1 MMLRQKLMRDGHAF
15 GAMVFEFLV
24 PGIAQ
29 LSKNAGAEFVLYDME
44 HSGIG
49 IESIKAQC
57 AYCRPRSSGY
67 SPHCKVWNAMGLL
80 PLVIQKM
87 ADQKSRTE
95 LLRQALD
102 LLVSDGY
109 LVKQGD
115 VVRFRSSLLR
125 RYWMELQA

>member
-1 MMLRQKLMRDGHAF
+1 MIERQLPPSADLVEIALQRLMKNGRTHFDHWDERLAKLLGPSIQENCELILGITSRAPGGVSIATIDLR
-15 GAMVFEFLV
+15 
-24 PGIAQ
+24 
-29 LSKNAGAEFVLYDME
+29 LS
-44 HSGIG
+44 
-49 IESIKAQC
+49 
-57 AYCRPRSSGY
+57 
-67 SPHCKVWNAMGLL
+67 
-80 PLVIQKM
+80 QKM